1 MKITSHRIDRW
12 FISILCANMM
22 LIFSCF
28 GSAESAE
35 PITLGAAVSLAGNF
49 ARSGLDEK
57 MGYELWKDDVNAKGG
72 ILGRKVELKIYDDR
86 SEPMTGAK
94 LYEKLITSDKVDLL
108 VGPYGSSVTAA
119 VSTVVEKHK
128 MVVIAP
134 GASAKE
140 IWERGYKYVFQ
151 MMTPARYQLTSSIE
165 IAKAKGYKTFA
176 VIIADSAMSRD
187 LAKGALED
195 IKNAGL
201 KLLLYEEYPEKANDL
216 SSLVLKIKAAG
227 PDVLI
232 AGSYLPDSVLLTRQA
247 KAANLAPKMFQFGP
261 AGPSIP
267 DFVKSLGD
275 LSNNLLGTSQWEPTV
290 KYPGSPEMVAAFKK
304 KFSNESADYGMA
316 AAYSSCEVLR
326 MAVEKTGSLD
336 QEKLRQAI
344 LSMDVM
350 TPFGRFKVS
359 PAGDQVGHLTVL
371 VQVLNGDRVVVWP
384 SDAAVQKIV
393 LPFPGWK

>member
-1 MKITSHRIDRW
+1 MGTTTNRMDEFRA
-12 FISILCANMM
+12 ILCVSMM

-72 ILGRKVELKIYDDR
+72 ILGRKVELKIYDDH

-216 SSLVLKIKAAG
+216 SSLVLKIKAAA

-247 KAANLAPKMFQFGP
+247 KAANLTPKMFQFGP

-290 KYPGSPEMVAAFKK
+290 KYAGSPEMVAAFKK
-304 KFSNESADYGMA
+304 KFPNESVDYGMA

-326 MAVEKTGSLD
+326 MAVEKVGGLD
-336 QEKLRQAI
+336 QGKLRQAI

>member
-1 MKITSHRIDRW
+1 MKAKTHRMDG
-12 FISILCANMM
+12 FMMVLCIGM
-22 LIFSCF
+22 IFAFPYVES
-28 GSAESAE
+28 GWSAE
-35 PITLGAAVSLAGNF
+35 PMILGAAVSLTGNF
-49 ARSGLDEK
+49 ARNGLDEK
-57 MGYELWKDDVNAKGG
+57 MGYELWKDYVNAKGG
-72 ILGRKVELKIYDDR
+72 ILGRKVEFKIYDDR

-119 VSTVVEKHK
+119 VSTAVEKHK
-128 MVVIAP
+128 MVMIAC
-134 GASAKE
+134 ASSKE

-151 MMTPARYQLTSSIE
+151 MMTPARYQLTSAIE
-165 IAKAKGYKTFA
+165 IAKLNGYKTFA
-176 VIIADSAMSRD
+176 VIAADASFPRD

-201 KLLLYEEYPEKANDL
+201 KALLYEEYPEKANDL
-216 SSLVLKIKAAG
+216 SSLVLKIKAAA

-304 KFSNESADYGMA
+304 KFPNESADYGMA

-326 MAVEKTGSLD
+326 MAVEKIGELD

>member
-1 MKITSHRIDRW
+1 METTSDRMDGV
-12 FISILCANMM
+12 IPILCASIM
-22 LIFSCF
+22 LFFFCF

-176 VIIADSAMSRD
+176 VVIADSAMSRD

>member
-1 MKITSHRIDRW
+1 METTSDRLDR
-12 FISILCANMM
+12 FIPILCASMM
-22 LIFSCF
+22 LIFSCL

-176 VIIADSAMSRD
+176 VVIADSAMSRD

-326 MAVEKTGSLD
+326 MAVEKAGSLD

>member
-1 MKITSHRIDRW
+1 
-12 FISILCANMM
+12 M
-22 LIFSCF
+22 LFFFCF

-176 VIIADSAMSRD
+176 VVIADSAMSRD

-216 SSLVLKIKAAG
+216 SSLVLKIKATG

>member
-1 MKITSHRIDRW
+1 METTSDRIDGW
-12 FISILCANMM
+12 FIPILCASMM
-22 LIFSCF
+22 LIFSCL

-176 VIIADSAMSRD
+176 VVIADSAMSRD